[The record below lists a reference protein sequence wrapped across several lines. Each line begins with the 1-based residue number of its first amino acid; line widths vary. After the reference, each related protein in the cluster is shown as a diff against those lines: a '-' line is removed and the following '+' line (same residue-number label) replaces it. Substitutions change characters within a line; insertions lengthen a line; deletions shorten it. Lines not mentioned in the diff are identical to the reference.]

1 MAARMSDR
9 LYAAKGWTMAKRNS
23 NSGAE
28 SGGSQKPRSAKGPK
42 LEIDFENLIAA
53 GIAAA
58 VIKRPKK
65 RRVAKPK
72 W

>member
-1 MAARMSDR
+1 MPRKVD
-9 LYAAKGWTMAKRNS
+9 TMAKRNS
-23 NSGAE
+23 NGGTGSGAP
-28 SGGSQKPRSAKGPK
+28 QKPRAAKAPK
-42 LEIDFENLIAA
+42 LEIDFESLIAA